1 MLKSTPFYNVNQTI
15 TMRSSFAILFA
26 LVIFAGIG
34 ATTVHASPCMQNYLY
49 MKWTSGYICDQES
62 DCATVDARSVVT
74 FDGRGGASV
83 DQQYQCPSTGAWI
96 SIGDMDFSL
105 WAAKSVGHNSTAT
118 EKRGS
123 DKIAR
128 GTSGVFDCGWYG
140 NPFDGQGDYE
150 ITSVT
155 FYFPQ
160 QGTSQTY
167 NAQTTWGCAGTQCSG
182 VVDFEQ
188 SPGQWCHMNL

>member
-1 MLKSTPFYNVNQTI
+1 
-15 TMRSSFAILFA
+15 MRSSFAILFA

-34 ATTVHASPCMQNYLY
+34 ATTVHASPCMQNYY
-49 MKWTSGYICDQES
+49 FMKWTSGYICDQEG
-62 DCATVDARSVVT
+62 DCATVNARSVVGT
-74 FDGRGGASV
+74 NSRGGASV
-83 DQQYQCPSTGAWI
+83 DQQYQCPSNNDWI

-105 WAAKSVGHNSTAT
+105 WSAKIAETNSAETNSTSIVR
-118 EKRGS
+118 RG
-123 DKIAR
+123 IENFVR
-128 GTSGVFDCGWYG
+128 GTPGVFDCGWYG

-155 FYFPQ
+155 LYFTQ
-160 QGTSQTY
+160 QGTFQTY